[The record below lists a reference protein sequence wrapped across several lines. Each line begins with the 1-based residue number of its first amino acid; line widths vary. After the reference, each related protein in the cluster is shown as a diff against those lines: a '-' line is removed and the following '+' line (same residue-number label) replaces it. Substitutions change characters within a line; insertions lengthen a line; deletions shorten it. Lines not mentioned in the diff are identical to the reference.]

1 MRQPVANVHRRDAVL
16 LCTEVMAMGVHTP
29 GLDIGVSL
37 GWCGH
42 GWSRDNAQPGVPS
55 ARWKVVQEA
64 GRTGKDRG
72 GKLYQREVRRK
83 RRPES
88 FLKLEKFLAER
99 VMIIEDR
106 VEATKEE
113 SREDVKVV
121 ENMETEESEAADEE
135 TDMETEESDKETE
148 DSDMEMEDRQDGLE
162 DTASETELEFD
173 SDDDSD

>member
-64 GRTGKDRG
+64 GRVGRDPSRH
-72 GKLYQREVRRK
+72 
-83 RRPES
+83 
-88 FLKLEKFLAER
+88 
-99 VMIIEDR
+99 
-106 VEATKEE
+106 ATFIT
-113 SREDVKVV
+113 VV
-121 ENMETEESEAADEE
+121 EKKRLAKGHN
-135 TDMETEESDKETE
+135 
-148 DSDMEMEDRQDGLE
+148 L
-162 DTASETELEFD
+162 
-173 SDDDSD
+173 